1 VARTTLGQWA
11 VLASVVDEDGF
22 GPAAQALHKS
32 QSAVSYAIARLQE
45 ALGIDLLTIDG
56 RKAVLSAHGKTLLK
70 RARPLLRDLES
81 LEAVAQS
88 LKQGW
93 EPELKLVVDVAFPR
107 QRLLSIVAEL
117 QQLCPNTEIQVSD
130 AVLSGA
136 EEAITEHRADVV
148 VTSRLPPDHLGELLL
163 TVTFV
168 AVAYPKH
175 PLFELDRPLTPND
188 LSKHIQVVVRDSGL
202 KHPRDEGW
210 LGAERR
216 CTVSSMEASLAM
228 IKAGLGYAWLPEH
241 LTSEAIHQGA
251 LRALPLEMGSSRPV
265 SLHLVLVR
273 PETSGPA
280 ATGGRRSLST
290 PSSLS
295 RLTGEP
301 RRCPDLHRH
310 HGHLCPDGRN
320 NSLHR
325 ERPRQLTTKW
335 VHERFPLTRRLHASQ
350 QITRGAP
357 PRISSPLWVS
367 TRSNDRRLTSHPRI
381 APQS

>member
-1 VARTTLGQWA
+1 MARTTLEQWA

-22 GPAAQALHKS
+22 GPAARALHKS
-32 QSAVSYAIARLQE
+32 QSAVSYALARLQE
-45 ALGIDLLTIDG
+45 ALGVALLAIDG
-56 RKAVLSAHGKTLLK
+56 RKAALTAHGKTLLN
-70 RARPLLRDLES
+70 RARPMLRDLES

-130 AVLSGA
+130 AVLSGT
-136 EEAITEHRADVV
+136 EEAITENRADVV
-148 VTSRLPPDHLGELLL
+148 VTSRLPVDNLGELLL

-168 AVAYPKH
+168 AVASPRH
-175 PLFELDRPLTPND
+175 PLFELDRSLTPND

-202 KHPRDEGW
+202 KHPRDDGW

-228 IKAGLGYAWLPEH
+228 VKAGLGYAWLPEH

-251 LRALPLEMGSSRPV
+251 LRALPLEMGGSRPV

-273 PETSGPA
+273 PEAAGPA
-280 ATGGRRSLST
+280 ARAAVEAFQR
-290 PSSLS
+290 
-295 RLTGEP
+295 
-301 RRCPDLHRH
+301 HRPYP
-310 HGHLCPDGRN
+310 G
-320 NSLHR
+320 
-325 ERPRQLTTKW
+325 
-335 VHERFPLTRRLHASQ
+335 
-350 QITRGAP
+350 
-357 PRISSPLWVS
+357 
-367 TRSNDRRLTSHPRI
+367 
-381 APQS
+381 

>member
-1 VARTTLGQWA
+1 LIEDKPVIRTTLEQWS

-45 ALGIDLLTIDG
+45 GLGVELLAIDG
-56 RKAVLSAHGKTLLK
+56 RKAALTAHGKTLLK
-70 RARPLLRDLES
+70 RVRPLLRDLES
-81 LEAVAQS
+81 LEALAQS

-117 QQLCPNTEIQVSD
+117 QQLCPNTEMQVSD

-136 EEAITEHRADVV
+136 EEAIMENRADVV
-148 VTSRLPPDHLGELLL
+148 VASRLPGDNLGELLL

-168 AVAYPKH
+168 AVAYPRH
-175 PLFELDRPLTPND
+175 PLFELDRSLTPND

-228 IKAGLGYAWLPEH
+228 VKAGLGYAWLPEH
-241 LTSEAIHQGA
+241 LTSEAIQQGA
-251 LRALPLEMGSSRPV
+251 LRTLPLEMGSSRPV

-273 PETSGPA
+273 PEAAGPA
-280 ATGGRRSLST
+280 ARAAVELFQR
-290 PSSLS
+290 
-295 RLTGEP
+295 
-301 RRCPDLHRH
+301 HR
-310 HGHLCPDGRN
+310 PY
-320 NSLHR
+320 
-325 ERPRQLTTKW
+325 
-335 VHERFPLTRRLHASQ
+335 
-350 QITRGAP
+350 
-357 PRISSPLWVS
+357 
-367 TRSNDRRLTSHPRI
+367 
-381 APQS
+381 QS